1 MKYIFPYVMVLVLLG
16 GSQMSYAQVDF
27 IIVEDLQ
34 IEGNKKTRAE
44 VLLREMPFAPGDT
57 IRLDELVDKV
67 DEAERQLMNT
77 GLFVSADIS
86 YADWEG
92 STGLVTFLVT
102 VAESWYI
109 YPLPTFELADRNFN
123 VWWKDQGRS
132 LQRVNIGM
140 NFEHENF
147 TGWRDELD
155 IGFEY
160 GYTRAYRISYD
171 FPYLNRRK
179 TIGLWSSMEW
189 GRRREVNYATQ
200 ANKQAFFRDDDRF
213 LQQQV
218 QIEFELSW
226 RPALYSTHTLAVGF
240 YQDQVDQQIIE
251 DFNPNYFT
259 NGSNEQRYLSLAYL
273 YQQDLRDNRDY
284 PWKGYN
290 WGGSLTKDGLG
301 IYGDRNALTLE
312 LYGERYWSPHPGWSL
327 GLGARGKYSL
337 LRRPQSYQNNRAI
350 GFGRSRVIGYE
361 LFLVDGL
368 DMALLRSNVRFEL
381 WRGQIEFGRWVFLEA
396 FRKLP
401 LRLNLSLSYDV
412 AYVNSPFNTGDNPL
426 NNRLFSGV
434 APGLDLV
441 LYYDYAFRIQYS
453 YSDQGMGSVVLGFR
467 LGI

>member
-1 MKYIFPYVMVLVLLG
+1 MKYVFPYLLALG
-16 GSQMSYAQVDF
+16 MLGCCFYGQAQEAF
-27 IIVEDLQ
+27 IVVKT
-34 IEGNKKTRAE
+34 IEITGNKKTRTG
-44 VLLREMPFAPGDT
+44 VLLRELPFAPGDT
-57 IRLDELVDKV
+57 ILLDLLVDKI

-77 GLFVSADIS
+77 GLFVSTDIT

-92 STGLVTFLVT
+92 STGLVSFLVT

-123 VWWKDQGRS
+123 VWWRDQERS

-160 GYTRAYRISYD
+160 GYTRSYRLSYD

-179 TIGLWSSMEW
+179 TIGLWTNVEW
-189 GRRREVNYATQ
+189 GRRREVNYATEE
-200 ANKQAFFRDDDRF
+200 NKQAFFQDDDRF
-213 LQQQV
+213 LQRQV
-218 QIEFELSW
+218 KVETDLSW
-226 RPALYSTHTLAVGF
+226 RPALYSTHTLSMGF
-240 YQDQVDQQIIE
+240 YRDWVDAQIVE
-251 DFNPNYFT
+251 ELNANYFPT
-259 NGSNEQRYLSLAYL
+259 GRNEQRYFRMAYV

-290 WGGSLTKDGLG
+290 WGGMLAKDGLG
-301 IYGDRNALTLE
+301 ILGDRNALTLE
-312 LYGERYWSPHPGWSL
+312 LYGERYFSPHPRWSL
-327 GLGARGKYSL
+327 GLGARVKYSL
-337 LRRPQSYQNNRAI
+337 IRSLQPYQNNRAL

-368 DMALLRSNVRFEL
+368 DMTLFRSNVRFEVL
-381 WRGQIEFGRWVFLEA
+381 RGQIEFGKWVFLEA
-396 FRKLP
+396 FRQLP
-401 LRLNLSLSYDV
+401 FRLNLSLGYDL
-412 AYVNSPFNTGDNPL
+412 AYVNSPFNTGNNPL
-426 NNRLFSGV
+426 NNRWLSGV
-434 APGLDLV
+434 APGLDLI

-453 YSDQGMGSVVLGFR
+453 YNDQGNGSVVLGFR